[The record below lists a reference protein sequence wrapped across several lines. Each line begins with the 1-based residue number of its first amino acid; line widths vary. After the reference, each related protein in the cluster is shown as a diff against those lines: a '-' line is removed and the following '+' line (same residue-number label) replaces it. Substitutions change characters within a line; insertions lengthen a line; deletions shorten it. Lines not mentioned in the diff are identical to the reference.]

1 MQTITLSVRLPKGD
15 AGKMGEL
22 ARDLNMER
30 SAFLKRAL
38 KRGAEDLRFEHA
50 CQAYRKGQATLSRA
64 AEMAGLR
71 VRDMLLRLRDAD
83 LELHYDVSDL
93 QKDLRE

>member
-1 MQTITLSVRLPKGD
+1 MQTITLSVRLPKED

-50 CQAYRKGQATLSRA
+50 CQAYRKGQASLSRA

-71 VRDMLLRLRDAD
+71 VRDMLLRLRDAG
-83 LELHYDVSDL
+83 LELNYDVSDL
-93 QKDLRE
+93 QKDIRE

>member
-1 MQTITLSVRLPKGD
+1 MQTITLSVRLPKED

-38 KRGAEDLRFEHA
+38 KRGAEDLRFEYA
-50 CQAYRKGQATLSRA
+50 CEAYRKGQASLSRA

-71 VRDMLLRLRDAD
+71 VRDMLLRLRDAG
-83 LELHYDVSDL
+83 LELNYDVSDL
-93 QKDLRE
+93 QKDIRE